1 MWLQMTTQVGAFE
14 LQDPL
19 PQLENPRL
27 LVALQPWV
35 DVGSVGTMALDFLQE
50 AWKAHPLAQLSSPG
64 TFYDFTRYRPMTYLK
79 EGQREVSVPNS
90 FLHHARLDD
99 GGDWLLLHALEPHS
113 HGEDYID
120 SLVELIGHLGVRHY
134 CLIGSMYAP
143 VPHTRPPIV
152 SGRASDEALQKR
164 LRELGMR
171 ESTYEGPT
179 TIFTLV
185 VNQAQKMGIDT
196 LSMVLQLPAY
206 AQLERD
212 YRGLHALLALLSG
225 LHDLSLDLG
234 SLRQESDRQGA
245 ALDDSVAQDPRAQE
259 MIRELE
265 ATYDAE
271 EDSAHTETSKL
282 SPELERFLHDIEARW
297 GEPESG

>member
-1 MWLQMTTQVGAFE
+1 MWLQMTTQIGAFQ
-14 LQDPL
+14 LNDPL
-19 PQLENPRL
+19 PKLEAPRL

-35 DVGSVGTMALDFLQE
+35 DVGSVGTMALEFLQE
-50 AWKAHPLAQLSSPG
+50 AWKTHPLAQLSRPG
-64 TFYDFTRYRPMTYLK
+64 TFYDFTRFRPTTYIK
-79 EGQREVSVPNS
+79 DGQREVSAPNS
-90 FLHHARLDD
+90 FLHHGRSED
-99 GGDWLLLHALEPHS
+99 GSDWLLLHALEPHS
-113 HGEDYID
+113 HGEDYVD
-120 SLVELIGHLGVRHY
+120 SLVELMGHLGVRHY
-134 CLIGSMYAP
+134 CLIGSMYGP

-152 SGRASDEALQKR
+152 SGRASDEALQLR

-185 VNQAQKMGIDT
+185 VNQAQQLGIDT
-196 LSMVLQLPAY
+196 LSIVLQLPAY

-212 YRGLHALLALLSG
+212 YRGLHTLLALLSS
-225 LHDLSLDLG
+225 LHDLSLDLD
-234 SLRQESDRQGA
+234 SVLQESGLQGA
-245 ALDDSVAQDPRAQE
+245 ALDDSVGQDPRAQA

-271 EDSAHTETSKL
+271 EDSAHVETSKL

>member
-1 MWLQMTTQVGAFE
+1 MTTQIGAFQ
-14 LQDPL
+14 LNDPL
-19 PQLENPRL
+19 PELENPRL

-50 AWKAHPLAQLSSPG
+50 AWKARPLAQLSSPG
-64 TFYDFTRYRPMTYLK
+64 TFYDFTRYRPITYLK

-90 FLHHARLDD
+90 FLHHGRSDD
-99 GGDWLLLHALEPHS
+99 GRDWLLLHALEPHS
-113 HGEDYID
+113 HGEDYVD
-120 SLVELIGHLGVRHY
+120 SLVELMGHLGVRHY

-143 VPHTRPPIV
+143 VPHTRPLIV
-152 SGRASDEALQKR
+152 SGRASDEALQRR

-179 TIFTLV
+179 TIFTLI
-185 VNQAQKMGIDT
+185 VNQAQQLGIDT

-206 AQLERD
+206 TQMERD
-212 YRGLHALLALLSG
+212 YRGLHTLLALLSS
-225 LHDLSLDLG
+225 LHDLSLDLD
-234 SLRQESDRQGA
+234 SLLQESGRQGT
-245 ALDDSVAQDPRAQE
+245 ALDDSLAQE
-259 MIRELE
+259 PRVQAMIRELE

-271 EDSAHTETSKL
+271 EESADIESPKL
-282 SPELERFLHDIEARW
+282 SPELERFLHEIEARW